1 MFSALPFQVA
11 RRELDVVRERLGLDG
26 AQCAPIEVRDSAG
39 PGNVVQIEVESEH
52 VTELFSGFG
61 ERGVRAE
68 LVAERVAAEAAAYL
82 EANVPVGAHLADQLL
97 LPLALAGGGSFRT
110 LPPTSHTETQI
121 EIIRRFLG
129 RSVALEPIRSDAWH
143 VEVS

>member
-1 MFSALPFQVA
+1 
-11 RRELDVVRERLGLDG
+11 VRERLGLDVTC
-26 AQCAPIEVRDSAG
+26 CAPIEIRDSAG
-39 PGNVVQIEVESEH
+39 PGNVVQIEIVSQH

-68 LVAERVAAEAAAYL
+68 LVAERAAAEAVAYL
-82 EANVPVGAHLADQLL
+82 EAGVPVGEHLADQLL

-110 LPPTSHTETQI
+110 MRPTAHAETQI

-129 RSVALEPIRSDAWH
+129 RSIAVEQVGERAWH